1 LTTPS
6 SEALTRA
13 WSNNQ
18 LRILDAAA
26 SVFAVYGPDA
36 TIDQIA
42 DATRQ
47 TKGFI
52 YYSFRSKTDLYLAVY
67 ERGMGELESA
77 VAAAAAGQANG
88 ADRLR
93 AALTAHILRVM
104 RALDYHLVIQQGID
118 RRQHARLRPDDRN
131 KLERLFD
138 VRDHYEGTI
147 VRLVRQ
153 GIRDGSLAPLDAK
166 LAARTLLGGV
176 VGVGN
181 WYRPRPRETAAAQ
194 ENLARLISEILMQG
208 VSA

>member
-1 LTTPS
+1 MLS
-6 SEALTRA
+6 SDAPARA
-13 WSNNQ
+13 WSDNQ

-42 DATRQ
+42 DATGQ

-52 YYSFRSKTDLYLAVY
+52 YYSFRSKSDIYLAVY
-67 ERGMGELESA
+67 ERGMGDLETA
-77 VAAAAAGQANG
+77 VAAAAAGQAKG

-93 AALTAHILRVM
+93 AALIAHILRIM

-118 RRQHARLRPDDRN
+118 RRQHARLRPDDRS

-138 VRDHYEGTI
+138 VRDHYETTI
-147 VRLVRQ
+147 VGLVRQ
-153 GIRDGSLAPLDAK
+153 GMRDGSLAAVDAK

-181 WYRPRPRETAAAQ
+181 WYRPRPGETTIAQRE
-194 ENLARLISEILMQG
+194 LARAIGEILMQG
-208 VSA
+208 VAA

>member
-1 LTTPS
+1 MPS
-6 SEALTRA
+6 SEAPART
-13 WSNNQ
+13 WSDNQ

-42 DATRQ
+42 DATGQ
-47 TKGFI
+47 TKGFV
-52 YYSFRSKTDLYLAVY
+52 YYSFRSKSDIYLAVY
-67 ERGMGELESA
+67 ERGMAELE
-77 VAAAAAGQANG
+77 AAAAASAAGQPSG

-93 AALTAHILRVM
+93 AVLIAHILRIM

-131 KLERLFD
+131 NLERLFA
-138 VRDHYEGTI
+138 VRDHYEAMI
-147 VRLVRQ
+147 VRIVRQ
-153 GIRDGSLAPLDAK
+153 GIRDGSLAAVDAK

-181 WYRPRPRETAAAQ
+181 WYRPRPRETGVAQ
-194 ENLARLISEILMQG
+194 EELARAIGEILMQG
-208 VSA
+208 VTA